1 MRMPRRADLRLRS
14 PLVASRFG
22 QRMSSA
28 LPNLSPARRTR
39 PRRTRAAWRQWLIE
53 AERGL
58 TAGFRSD
65 SVFFVHLFLGCLAV
79 AAALMFGLSA
89 TQWAVLVLA
98 LSVTTAAELFHQV
111 LKQLGDLLPETA
123 AGQAAK
129 IRRLATAAVAVAM
142 LGSAVAAAVVL
153 GSRLWTLLAG

>member
-1 MRMPRRADLRLRS
+1 
-14 PLVASRFG
+14 
-22 QRMSSA
+22 MSSA
-28 LPNLSPARRTR
+28 IQNAPPARRTR
-39 PRRTRAAWRQWLIE
+39 PARVRAPWRQWLVE

-65 SVFFVHLFLGCLAV
+65 SVFFVHLFIGSLAV
-79 AAALMFGLSA
+79 AAALMFGLTA

-111 LKQLGDLLPETA
+111 LKQLGDLLDEAA
-123 AGQAAK
+123 AGQAAQ

-142 LGSAVAAAVVL
+142 LGSTLAAVIVL
-153 GSRLWTLLAG
+153 GSRLWSLFAG